1 MAVSHFGPPHQLGS
15 MLKSAVARVAAGWLC
30 IALPTARGDDSTHPD
45 RLPRPD
51 SQAVSTAEGLV
62 AEAYEADF
70 AAVEKDPTRLP
81 ALIEKLVEAATK
93 TDQPDRAYALFSM
106 AEKTALTEGSLAG
119 LLRLVDQRADRF
131 RVAREQERLA
141 ALRAFQA
148 AHRTDRGKLEEVCRQ
163 AMADAQ
169 ECILNDSPDA
179 ATLMLEV
186 AKLANASALAA
197 ARKAREKITDLKA
210 FGKEIEAYRS
220 FIEERQAL
228 KAAASQARAVLETR
242 PDDPQANAT
251 LGRYECLVLGRWFR
265 GLTGLAKGD
274 VPDLAD
280 SAKQELE
287 LLAATDPSPA
297 AALAVANAWW
307 ATSQAEGRE
316 PGEVAEI
323 KRHAAGMY
331 RDLDGKLDDPTDN
344 LLANKR
350 ATEGGGDRS
359 KNPEPPPAEPEALPT
374 NAFAGRQ
381 QAAKLAAAG
390 GGGADT
396 EAAVDLA
403 LVWLAAHQL
412 PDGGWSFDLG
422 QAPECRGMCTHS
434 SRGPRK
440 EDRSGATAMALLPFL
455 GRGFTHREGPYKKE
469 VEAGIGF
476 LVSATLQG
484 NGKAYGTGGNLY
496 SQGLAAIALAEC
508 YGMTKDKRLSAPTQN
523 ALNYIMQAQDPNG
536 GGWRYSPR
544 QPGDTSAFG
553 WQFTALK
560 TGHAAGL
567 QINPLTIKRAVSF
580 LDFVQSD
587 GGAAYGYTDGSSPSL
602 PRTAI
607 GLLCRL
613 QLGWKADHPA
623 IVKGVQSLSQA
634 GPGTDLYFCYYA
646 NRVLHGVGGGAW
658 IAWNAAMKTLLL
670 GAQAK
675 AGHSAGS
682 WYERLDGGHGAEAAG
697 RLYCTSLATLIL
709 EQYYR

>member
-1 MAVSHFGPPHQLGS
+1 MTVSFLGPYQLRS
-15 MLKSAVARVAAGWLC
+15 TLASAAARVAAGWLC
-30 IALPTARGDDSTHPD
+30 IALTTARGDDSTHPD
-45 RLPRPD
+45 RLPRPA

-70 AAVEKDPTRLP
+70 AAVEKDPTQLS
-81 ALIEKLVEAATK
+81 ALIAKLVEAATK

-106 AEKTALTEGSLAG
+106 AEKTALTGGSLAG

-169 ECILNDSPDA
+169 ECILNDDPDA

-186 AKLANASALAA
+186 AKKANESALAA
-197 ARKAREKITDLKA
+197 ARKAREKLTDLKV

-220 FIEERQAL
+220 FIEERQTL

-242 PDDPQANAT
+242 PDHPQANAT

-265 GLTGLAKGD
+265 GLAALAKGD

-280 SAKQELE
+280 SAKQELD

-307 ATSQAEGRE
+307 AASQAEGRE

-344 LLANKR
+344 LLAKKR
-350 ATEGGGDRS
+350 ATEGGGDS
-359 KNPEPPPAEPEALPT
+359 PADATPPSETEPPRT
-374 NAFAGRQ
+374 GGFAGRQ

-434 SRGPRK
+434 SRGPKR
-440 EDRSGATAMALLPFL
+440 EDRSAATAMALLPFL

-476 LVSATLQG
+476 LVNATLQG
-484 NGKAYGTGGNLY
+484 KGKAYGTGGNLY

-508 YGMTKDKRLSAPTQN
+508 YGMTKDKRLSAPAQA
-523 ALNYIMQAQDPNG
+523 ALNYIMEAQDPNG
-536 GGWRYSPR
+536 GGWRYSAR

-587 GGAAYGYTDGSSPSL
+587 GGAAYGYTDSSSPSL

-634 GPGTDLYFCYYA
+634 GPDTDLYFCYYA
-646 NRVLHGVGGGAW
+646 NRLMHEVGGKAW
-658 IAWNAAMKTLLL
+658 IAWNAAIKIRLL

-682 WYERLDGGHGAEAAG
+682 WYDGVDGGHGADAAG
-697 RLYCTSLATLIL
+697 RLYCTSLAAMIL